1 MVYMLDV
8 RKLRMLAELDRLG
21 TVAAV
26 ARALHLTA
34 PGVSMQL
41 GALER
46 EVGVALT
53 ERNGRM
59 LILTAAGRLLA
70 QHGRDVVDRLS
81 VAQMEVEA
89 LADGT
94 AGTYRVAAFPSIA
107 RTIVADTW
115 RAIRAEPATDIRL
128 ELIEMEPQ
136 DSLPA
141 LAGGAVD
148 VAITHAYS
156 NMSQQA
162 TAGFAASA
170 LATETVWLAVRDDE
184 PLAGPD
190 PVDLRLFAD
199 HDWVIPHRQWACH
212 EMVQRAC
219 GMAGFTPHSV
229 AEATDFAV
237 ILALVSAGVG
247 VALVP
252 ELTIADLPGNVRL
265 LPLSE
270 PVFRHDFVV
279 TRRATD
285 ADPGIRR
292 LRSLFAESAALRTP
306 RRVFP

>member
-21 TVAAV
+21 TIAAV

-46 EVGVALT
+46 EVGVVLT
-53 ERNGRM
+53 ERNGR
-59 LILTAAGRLLA
+59 LLTLTAAGRLLA
-70 QHGRDVVDRLS
+70 QHGRDLVDRLS
-81 VAQMEVEA
+81 LAEMEVLA
-89 LADGT
+89 LGDGT

-107 RTIVADTW
+107 RTVVADTW
-115 RAIRAEPATDIRL
+115 RSILADPTTGIRL
-128 ELIEMEPQ
+128 ELLEMEPQ

-141 LAGGAVD
+141 LSGGAVD
-148 VAITHAYS
+148 VALTHSYS

-162 TAGFAASA
+162 AAGFVASA
-170 LATETVWLAVRDDE
+170 IATETVWLAVRDDE
-184 PLAGPD
+184 PLAESD
-190 PVDLRLFAD
+190 PADLRLFAD
-199 HDWVIPHRQWACH
+199 RDWVIPHRQWACH

-219 GMAGFTPHSV
+219 GMAGFTPHPV

-252 ELTIADLPGNVRL
+252 ELTIAELPGNVRL
-265 LPLSE
+265 LSLTE

-279 TRRATD
+279 VRRATD
-285 ADPGIRR
+285 ADPGIRK
-292 LRSLFAESAALRTP
+292 LRTLFAASAKLHIK
-306 RRVFP
+306 RRVRL